1 MADSLPLPG
10 AHLPPQLLPA
20 LLDVSLAGV
29 VYLVPRRDAAGA
41 AIDFTLAYLNPAA
54 RRLLALPPAAGASW
68 HRVAPAAMAGLLAFY
83 QAAAPGDDHYETD
96 LPYPATAPATLLRL
110 AATRAGEGLLLSLLG
125 PAEADGLQNQASL
138 REQAQALAAPLQRT
152 NEQLRRANADL
163 DRFVHMAA
171 HDLKAPLTNLE
182 GLLASLRQ
190 ELALPAAEADPA
202 LVLRLMQDSVR
213 RLQHTLRY
221 LAEAQQWQRAATA
234 PPQAVPLAPLVAA
247 VAHELA
253 PLLSGGHIA
262 LAEGSC
268 PSLFFSEPQLRGLL
282 VQLLRNALLYRAP
295 GRVPEVL
302 VHCAATGRA
311 AVLEVT
317 DNGLGLSPGQQTQIF
332 GMFQRQH
339 DHVEGAG
346 LGLYFAQQAA
356 EQAGGRLEVSSQPG
370 VGSTFRLVLPQ

>member
-10 AHLPPQLLPA
+10 ASLPPQLLPA
-20 LLDVSLAGV
+20 LLDLSLAGV
-29 VYLVPRRDAAGA
+29 LYLEPRRDEAGA
-41 AIDFTLAYLNPAA
+41 VTDFTLAYLNPAA
-54 RRLLALPPAAGASW
+54 QRQLALPAAAATASW
-68 HRVAPAAMAGLLAFY
+68 QQVAPAAAAGLLAFY
-83 QAAAPGDDHYETD
+83 QAAGPGGNRYE
-96 LPYPATAPATLLRL
+96 LNFRYLAATLRL
-110 AATRAGEGLLLSLLG
+110 AATRVGEGLLLSLLEVAEVENSQSQPAQREPAPAG
-125 PAEADGLQNQASL
+125 P
-138 REQAQALAAPLQRT
+138 PPRT
-152 NEQLRRANADL
+152 NEQLHRANADL
-163 DRFVHMAA
+163 GHFVHRAA

-202 LVLRLMQDSVR
+202 TVLRLMQDSVR

-221 LAEAQQWQRAATA
+221 LAEAQQWQRAAAA
-234 PPQAVPLAPLVAA
+234 PAQVVPLAPLLAEVS
-247 VAHELA
+247 HELA
-253 PLLSGGHIA
+253 PLLGGGRIA
-262 LAEGSC
+262 LAAGSC

-295 GRVPEVL
+295 TRAPEVL
-302 VHCAATGRA
+302 VRCAAGPGRA
-311 AVLEVT
+311 AVLEIT
-317 DNGLGLSPGQQTQIF
+317 DNGLGLSPAQQTQIF

-346 LGLYFAQQAA
+346 LGLYFVQQAA

>member
-1 MADSLPLPG
+1 MADLLPSPG

-29 VYLVPRRDAAGA
+29 LYLEPRRDEAGTVV
-41 AIDFTLAYLNPAA
+41 DFTLAYLNPAA
-54 RRLLALPPAAGASW
+54 QRLLALPAHPADASW
-68 HRVAPAAMAGLLAFY
+68 QQVAPAAAAGLLAFY
-83 QAAAPGDDHYETD
+83 RAAGPGGDRYETD
-96 LPYPATAPATLLRL
+96 VRYTAATLRL
-110 AATRAGEGLLLSLLG
+110 AATRVGEGLLVSLLEVVKAESA
-125 PAEADGLQNQASL
+125 PAQPPLAELAP
-138 REQAQALAAPLQRT
+138 AAPPQRT
-152 NEQLRRANADL
+152 NEQLHRANTDL
-163 DRFVHMAA
+163 NHFVHRAA

-190 ELALPAAEADPA
+190 ELTLPAAEADPA
-202 LVLRLMQDSVR
+202 TVLRLMQDSVR
-213 RLQHTLRY
+213 RLRHTLRY
-221 LAEAQQWQRAATA
+221 LAEAQQWQHAAAEPPRA
-234 PPQAVPLAPLVAA
+234 VSLAPLVAS

-253 PLLSGGHIA
+253 PLLGGGRIA

-268 PSLFFSEPQLRGLL
+268 PTLFFSEPQLRGLL

-302 VHCAATGRA
+302 VHCAPGTGRA
-311 AVLEVT
+311 AVLEVS

-346 LGLYFAQQAA
+346 LGLYFVQQAV
-356 EQAGGRLEVSSQPG
+356 EQAGGQLEVSSQPG

>member
-10 AHLPPQLLPA
+10 ASLPPQLLPA
-20 LLDVSLAGV
+20 LLDLSLAGV
-29 VYLVPRRDAAGA
+29 VYLEPRRDEAGA
-41 AIDFTLAYLNPAA
+41 VTDFTLAYFNPAA
-54 RRLLALPPAAGASW
+54 QRLLALPATAAGASW
-68 HRVAPAAMAGLLAFY
+68 QQVAPAAGLLTFY
-83 QAAAPGDDHYETD
+83 RAAGPGGDRYETD
-96 LPYPATAPATLLRL
+96 LPCPPAVLHL
-110 AATRAGEGLLLSLLG
+110 AATRVGEGLLLSLLAVAG
-125 PAEADGLQNQASL
+125 TESTQSPPPLAEPA
-138 REQAQALAAPLQRT
+138 PPRT
-152 NEQLRRANADL
+152 SEQLRRAHADL
-163 DRFVHMAA
+163 DHFVHRAA

-202 LVLRLMQDSVR
+202 TVLRLMQDSVR

-221 LAEAQQWQRAATA
+221 LAEAQQWQRAAA
-234 PPQAVPLAPLVAA
+234 EPPRAVPLAPLLAEVS
-247 VAHELA
+247 HELA
-253 PLLSGGHIA
+253 PLLGGGRIA

-268 PSLFFSEPQLRGLL
+268 PSLVLPEPQLRGLL
-282 VQLLRNALLYRAP
+282 GQLLRNALLYRAP

-302 VHCAATGRA
+302 VRCTPGPGRA
-311 AVLEVT
+311 AVLEVS
-317 DNGLGLSPGQQTQIF
+317 DNGLGLSPAQQTQIF